1 MYDEPEGC
9 DEDQVE
15 IEATACH
22 MYCDLGP
29 DALSE
34 SCRAALIAVYQ
45 CIIDQ
50 QVPYTCTTPDTSPQ
64 SAQDTCDSEWAV
76 VDDC

>member
-1 MYDEPEGC
+1 MYDEPEAC

-29 DALSE
+29 DALTE
-34 SCRAALIAVYQ
+34 PCRAALIEVYN
-45 CIIDQ
+45 CIVDQ
-50 QVPYTCTTPDTSPQ
+50 QLLYECPSLDDSPQ
-64 SAQDTCDSEWAV
+64 SVDQACEGEWETAHS
-76 VDDC
+76 C